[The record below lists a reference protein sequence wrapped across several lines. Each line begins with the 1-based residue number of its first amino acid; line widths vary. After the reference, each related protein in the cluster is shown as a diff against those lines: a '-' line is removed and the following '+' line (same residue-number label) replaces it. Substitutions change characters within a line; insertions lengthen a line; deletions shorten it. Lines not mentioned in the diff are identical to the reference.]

1 MKKEIAIVPGSFD
14 PISNGHIYIIKKA
27 AESYKKVYVAV
38 MINANK
44 KYMFDIKKRKAI
56 AKAALENISNVT
68 VIASE
73 GWLWQLANEL
83 NADAIVKG
91 YRNETDLQY
100 ELEMAKFNKE
110 HAPNTETVILKADP
124 SLTDISSTLIRKY
137 IQEGIS
143 LTGLLPDK
151 AIEEITKTSSDL

>member
-14 PISNGHIYIIKKA
+14 PISNGHVYIIKKA

-56 AKAALENISNVT
+56 AEAALKNISNVT

-83 NADAIVKG
+83 KADAIVKG

-110 HAPNTETVILKADP
+110 HAPNTETIILETNP

-137 IQEGIS
+137 IQDGIS
-143 LTGLLPDK
+143 LNGLLPDE
-151 AIEEITKTSSDL
+151 AIEEIKKISSD

>member
-27 AESYKKVYVAV
+27 AENYKKVYVAV

-44 KYMFDIKKRKAI
+44 KYMFDIKKRKTI
-56 AKAALENISNVT
+56 AEAALKNISNVT

-83 NADAIVKG
+83 KADAIVKG

-110 HAPNTETVILKADP
+110 HAPNTETVILETNP

-137 IQEGIS
+137 IQDGIS
-143 LTGLLPDK
+143 LNGLLPDE
-151 AIEEITKTSSDL
+151 AIEAIKKISSD

>member
-27 AESYKKVYVAV
+27 AENYKKVYVAV

-56 AKAALENISNVT
+56 AEAALKNISNVT
-68 VIASE
+68 V
-73 GWLWQLANEL
+73 
-83 NADAIVKG
+83 IVKG

-110 HAPNTETVILKADP
+110 HAPNTETVILETNP

-137 IQEGIS
+137 IQDGIS
-143 LTGLLPDK
+143 LNGLLPDE
-151 AIEEITKTSSDL
+151 AIEAIKKISSD